1 MRLNPELL
9 IKDGGI
15 SKMRKILLFTL
26 AAAFQLL
33 SFQVVNAGIKLVN
46 PEKPVM
52 GQVSLGLCMPLIL
65 TKEADCL

>member
-1 MRLNPELL
+1 
-9 IKDGGI
+9 
-15 SKMRKILLFTL
+15 MRKILLFTL